1 MNIMNIHNL
10 CFYLE
15 EIGII
20 DETSLSLFLSLYSF
34 MLNKTNQNNNAN
46 MLTKLSQ
53 SIFENILC
61 AYLKK
66 IFSVEKNYK
75 IFSKKIVNKFKQL
88 FVIKHFNGLII
99 LFSILN
105 KKLNSFKIQSFYK
118 IYNKKE
124 EINITNRTR
133 NINTYNNKFYDTKI
147 NSPIIKNNG
156 KKNSFNSLRMKYIRN
171 NKIDNEKEEKK
182 SEIFNKSLDF
192 ININTNRIYNNTI
205 PSINSRNKFYG
216 SNKNIQLEFQKKQFL
231 SKIKREHMV
240 KFKRDNSNSVKK
252 LKNNNSN
259 KNFESKLLN
268 SFSPRINY
276 NKNSIKYNNKEINLK
291 KENPNDINIKAFKNT
306 YKLNMSNDNDE
317 ESLNAYLTD
326 FLKGNFSTKSENANF
341 RSFLYSSPSFN
352 HMNTRSNYTLNN
364 KNNVGYI
371 IKRQDKNS
379 VKNHL
384 SRTKIMKSNNL
395 SLNDIHKIK
404 KKLETLNYFNLS
416 P

>member
-20 DETSLSLFLSLYSF
+20 DQNSLSPFLSLYTFVS
-34 MLNKTNQNNNAN
+34 NKTKQNNIAN

-53 SIFENILC
+53 PIFENILC

-66 IFSVEKNYK
+66 IFSVEKNFK
-75 IFSKKIVNKFKQL
+75 IFSKKIINKFKQL
-88 FVIKHFNGLII
+88 FTIKHYNGLIL
-99 LFSILN
+99 LFSLLT
-105 KKLNSFKIQSFYK
+105 KKLNTFKIQSFYK

-124 EINITNRTR
+124 EINFTNKTR
-133 NINTYNNKFYDTKI
+133 NIHTYNNNFYDTKI

-156 KKNSFNSLRMKYIRN
+156 KKNSFNSFRMKYIKN
-171 NKIDNEKEEKK
+171 NKNDNEKEEKK

-205 PSINSRNKFYG
+205 PSINSRNNNM
-216 SNKNIQLEFQKKQFL
+216 NKNIQLEFQKKQFL

-240 KFKRDNSNSVKK
+240 KFKRDNSNSAKK
-252 LKNNNSN
+252 LKTNNSN

-268 SFSPRINY
+268 NFSPRINY
-276 NKNSIKYNNKEINLK
+276 NKNNIKYNNKEINLK
-291 KENPNDINIKAFKNT
+291 TEHPNDINNNT
-306 YKLNMSNDNDE
+306 YKNIYKLNISNDNDE
-317 ESLNAYLTD
+317 ESLNAYLKD

-341 RSFLYSSPSFN
+341 SSFPYSSPSFN
-352 HMNTRSNYTLNN
+352 HMNTRPNYTLSN
-364 KNNVGYI
+364 KNNAGYI
-371 IKRQDKNS
+371 IKKKDKNS
-379 VKNHL
+379 VKNNFY
-384 SRTKIMKSNNL
+384 RTKMIKGNNL

-404 KKLETLNYFNLS
+404 QKLETLNYFNLS

>member
-20 DETSLSLFLSLYSF
+20 DQTSLSPFLSLYTFVS
-34 MLNKTNQNNNAN
+34 NKTKQNNNAN
-46 MLTKLSQ
+46 ILTKLSQ
-53 SIFENILC
+53 PIFENILC

-66 IFSVEKNYK
+66 IFSVEQNFK
-75 IFSKKIVNKFKQL
+75 IFSKKIINKFKQL
-88 FVIKHFNGLII
+88 FTIKLYNGLIL
-99 LFSILN
+99 LFSLLT
-105 KKLNSFKIQSFYK
+105 KKLNSFKILSFYK

-147 NSPIIKNNG
+147 
-156 KKNSFNSLRMKYIRN
+156 

-259 KNFESKLLN
+259 KNFEYKLLN